1 MDGHAQLPIEQVCLN
16 EKKCQARVAE
26 IWGDT
31 TGTEIF
37 VFMPISHFLTFNFKL
52 GYSQLGVVIVSVG

>member
-1 MDGHAQLPIEQVCLN
+1 MDGHAQLPIEQVFFN

-26 IWGDT
+26 ILGDI

-37 VFMPISHFLTFNFKL
+37 VFMPISHFFNF
-52 GYSQLGVVIVSVG
+52 